1 MLLRNEIDVVEERRR
16 LVMRAAFGLVIV
28 GIGVLVFVIVF
39 IEAVKVFFIV
49 LSCLYVV
56 VGGIVMFGVCRK
68 DRMSIRI
75 GHKLVYF
82 LILLNFVAG
91 FLLGFSAIES
101 RLYPRTIEDEG
112 KAIKDREK
120 FFHFVFL
127 ISSSITSFSGI
138 YLLLKIAKLLRNYS
152 MQENSFEME
161 KI

>member
-68 DRMSIRI
+68 NRMSIRI
-75 GHKLVYF
+75 GHKLYF